1 MERREFLEVT
11 AAVAGATRLAA
22 PFAGVRVPPSDT
34 VRFGM
39 IGVGMQGSGLLGDA
53 IALPGVT
60 CAAAADLYDGRHALA
75 KEIAGPN
82 LPATREYRRLL
93 DDKTIDCI
101 VAAVPDHWH
110 RRMVVEAVSAGK
122 DIYIEKP
129 MSHTAADGVAMVD
142 AVRKSGRILQVGS
155 QRVSSPICAKAKEM
169 IAQGVIG
176 DLTLVEGWNGRNDP
190 TGAWEYPPP
199 PDLSSQTLD
208 WDTWQNDVPKR
219 PFDANIFAR
228 WRCWKEYGT
237 GVAVGLLS
245 PLSCRPRFMV
255 RPPRTRPHG

>member
-1 MERREFLEVT
+1 MKRRQFLEVT
-11 AAVAGATRLAA
+11 AAAAGASRLAA

-39 IGVGMQGSGLLGDA
+39 IGVGMQGSGLLGAA
-53 IALPGVT
+53 IVLPGVT
-60 CAAAADLYDGRHALA
+60 CAAAADLYDGRHTLA
-75 KEIAGPN
+75 KEIAGAN

-129 MSHTAADGVAMVD
+129 MSHTAAEGVVMVD

-155 QRVSSPICAKAKEM
+155 QRVTSQISIRPARGNIHRPPTCRCRRST
-169 IAQGVIG
+169 G
-176 DLTLVEGWNGRNDP
+176 TPGR
-190 TGAWEYPPP
+190 TTCR
-199 PDLSSQTLD
+199 S
-208 WDTWQNDVPKR
+208 
-219 PFDANIFAR
+219 AR
-228 WRCWKEYGT
+228 WIRTSSRAGAAGRST
-237 GVAVGLLS
+237 
-245 PLSCRPRFMV
+245 V
-255 RPPRTRPHG
+255 REWRAICSSI

>member
-1 MERREFLEVT
+1 APRG
-11 AAVAGATRLAA
+11 AVRSGTVGAGMR
-22 PFAGVRVPPSDT
+22 
-34 VRFGM
+34 
-39 IGVGMQGSGLLGDA
+39 GSGLLGA
-53 IALPGVT
+53 AASRPGVT
-60 CAAAADLYDGRHALA
+60 CAGAADLYDGRHALA

-155 QRVSSPICAKAKEM
+155 QRVSSPVRAKGKEV
-169 IAQGVIG
+169 IRAGVIG
-176 DLTLVEGWNGRNDP
+176 DATLVEGRYGR
-190 TGAWEYPPP
+190 
-199 PDLSSQTLD
+199 
-208 WDTWQNDVPKR
+208 
-219 PFDANIFAR
+219 
-228 WRCWKEYGT
+228 
-237 GVAVGLLS
+237 
-245 PLSCRPRFMV
+245 
-255 RPPRTRPHG
+255 